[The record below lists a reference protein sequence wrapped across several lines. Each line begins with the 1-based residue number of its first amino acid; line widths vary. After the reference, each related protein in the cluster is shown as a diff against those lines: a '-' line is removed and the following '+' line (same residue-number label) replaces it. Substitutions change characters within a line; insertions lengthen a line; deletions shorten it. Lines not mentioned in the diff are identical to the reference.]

1 MATTIITD
9 STSYI
14 DPNLIEKYNIKL
26 ASLFVIFGQ
35 DEYQETEI
43 SNEAFYKEMAEKGIP
58 VSSQPSLGEL
68 EKTMLAELEKG
79 NDIIG
84 IFISSVFSGTFN
96 SANLL
101 SLDLIDQ
108 YPDRKIKII
117 DSKSNS
123 MQLGFAVLTGARL
136 ALDNAD
142 FDSIVTAVENNIE
155 RSRFLFIPEN
165 LDYLEKGGRI
175 GKAGALIGNVLKIT
189 PILTVEAGNTEIYK
203 KVRTKK
209 RAIDTMINKMM
220 EDHEK
225 GTVLE
230 IAIHHINCEDEAIAL
245 KEKIQDLIDVNIII
259 SSIGPVIG
267 LHVGPG
273 AIGIVYYTRDIVNLN

>member
-14 DPNLIEKYNIKL
+14 DPKLIEKYNIKI

-43 SNEAFYKEMAEKGIP
+43 SNEDFYKEMAEKGIP

-68 EKTMLAELEKG
+68 EKTMINELEKG

-142 FDSIVTAVENNIE
+142 FDSIVTAIENNIE

-203 KVRTKK
+203 KFELKK
-209 RAIDTMINKMM
+209 
-220 EDHEK
+220 E
-225 GTVLE
+225 
-230 IAIHHINCEDEAIAL
+230 
-245 KEKIQDLIDVNIII
+245 QLI
-259 SSIGPVIG
+259 
-267 LHVGPG
+267 
-273 AIGIVYYTRDIVNLN
+273 R